1 MLRSSLH
8 DRREPTGICRD
19 SVASRTTEVGGVVG
33 LADPTTSKSWF
44 HRELR
49 TLQALAARK
58 KTPTVRMLAQRSHH
72 SRDQLPALSNELF
85 LYHGRCEIACQGQ
98 IPRWFRL
105 PEAWMATGS
114 SDGRMDRRVAGG
126 DTHVRARRVSRVRV
140 SRRGVPRGP
149 RRLARSARRPLRGAL
164 ATPWRRIPWPP
175 SAIRRS
181 RARWPGR
188 RWWAGPCTPGGRRSS
203 AWCRAG
209 SCRSGSW
216 AGAPRRWRA

>member
-33 LADPTTSKSWF
+33 LADPATSKSWF

-58 KTPTVRMLAQRSHH
+58 KAPTVRMPAQRSHH
-72 SRDQLPALSNELF
+72 SRDQLPALSNELC
-85 LYHGRCEIACQGQ
+85 LYHERCGIACQGQ

-105 PEAWMATGS
+105 PEDM
-114 SDGRMDRRVAGG
+114 DGYRLIRREEDRRVAGG
-126 DTHVRARRVSRVRV
+126 DTHVRARCVSRVRV

-149 RRLARSARRPLRGAL
+149 RRLARSARRPLRSAL

-188 RWWAGPCTPGGRRSS
+188 RWWAGLCTPDGRRSS

-216 AGAPRRWRA
+216 AGAPRRRRA